1 VHRTVRPLISEQDD
15 FHELGLR
22 TVNGNYSFS
31 SDFYAVYGATR
42 RTEVPLMATAKCQ
55 GTLPSVSSHKIDDLL
70 DESHNRFT
78 PLQRLLKTSSDQKQ
92 WTAQLRA
99 HLEPPLRHEVEVTN
113 IRGDKAYLLCH
124 SAAVATRMRFEIP
137 ALLPRLQ
144 QLESFSRVT
153 DVVLGVTSQA

>member
-1 VHRTVRPLISEQDD
+1 MRPLISKQDD
-15 FHELGLR
+15 IHGLGLLI
-22 TVNGNYSFS
+22 VNGNYDFS
-31 SDFYAVYGATR
+31 SDYYRVGGANNGTK
-42 RTEVPLMATAKCQ
+42 VPLTATGNCP
-55 GTLPSVSSHKIDDLL
+55 GTLPSVSTHKIDDLL
-70 DESHNRFT
+70 DESHSRFT

-99 HLEPPLRHEVEVTN
+99 LLEPPLRQEVQVTN

-153 DVVLGVTSQA
+153 EVVLGVSSQA

>member
-1 VHRTVRPLISEQDD
+1 MP
-15 FHELGLR
+15 
-22 TVNGNYSFS
+22 TVNGNYNFS
-31 SDFYAVYGATR
+31 SYFYAVYGETC
-42 RTEVPLMATAKCQ
+42 RTEVPLVARAIQ
-55 GTLPSVSSHKIDDLL
+55 GTLPSVTSNKIDDLL